1 MRVPELSTPSPKVS
15 LRPLTVNDQQGFLK
29 AARQSRALHQPWI
42 EVPST
47 PAQFLDYV
55 QDMNTPDDQAFLV
68 CRQDTQEMV
77 GVVELRDI
85 FYGDFQNSYL
95 LYYAFVGHLQQG
107 FMKQAVLQTIRHAFD
122 TLQLHRLEA
131 NIQPDNT
138 ASLAL
143 IRACGFQREGYSPKF
158 LKKGG
163 EWRDHERWA
172 LIDSRP

>member
-1 MRVPELSTPSPKVS
+1 MPTTPK
-15 LRPLTVNDQQGFLK
+15 
-29 AARQSRALHQPWI
+29 
-42 EVPST
+42 
-47 PAQFLDYV
+47 QFLDYV
-55 QDMNTPDDQAFLV
+55 EEMSTEDDQAFLA

-95 LYYAFVGHLQQG
+95 LYYAFEGHLQQG
-107 FMKQAVLQTIRHAFD
+107 FMKQAVMKTIGYAFQTLR
-122 TLQLHRLEA
+122 LHRLEA

-143 IRACGFQREGYSPKF
+143 IRACGFRKEGYSPLF

-163 EWRDHERWA
+163 QWRDHERWA
-172 LIDSRP
+172 LLDSSA